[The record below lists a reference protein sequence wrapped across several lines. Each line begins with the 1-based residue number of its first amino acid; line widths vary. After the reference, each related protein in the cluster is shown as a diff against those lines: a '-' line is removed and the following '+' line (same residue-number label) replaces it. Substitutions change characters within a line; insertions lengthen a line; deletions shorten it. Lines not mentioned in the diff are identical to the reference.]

1 MYFTSFPRIPYDSSG
16 NDDFKTVTNLLK
28 RVATRVKISQN
39 TAFFDTYDVKNG
51 ETPEMIAHKLYG
63 DPELHWVILLMNDV
77 VDRYHQWPMSTRQF
91 LAHLNDKYT
100 NVDGV
105 HHYEVSQT
113 SGDTTIRIN
122 IGTDTTGY
130 SEADLTTITNREYEQ
145 ELQDELR
152 QVKLLDPAY
161 IEDFV
166 NEFENLMSRS
176 VL

>member
-1 MYFTSFPRIPYDSSG
+1 
-16 NDDFKTVTNLLK
+16 
-28 RVATRVKISQN
+28 
-39 TAFFDTYDVKNG
+39 
-51 ETPEMIAHKLYG
+51 MIAHKLYG
-63 DPELHWVILLMNDV
+63 DPELLWVILLMNDV
-77 VDRYHQWPMSTRQF
+77 VDRYHLCPMSTRQF

-130 SEADLTTITNREYEQ
+130 SSSDLTTITNREYEQ

-166 NEFENLMSRS
+166 NEFENLMSSS